1 MFAIKIIAV
10 VSFILMIYVNY
21 LANSKPLGGISTG
34 EISNKYNTLF
44 TPSGFTFSIWGI
56 IYLLVFTFVISF
68 VVAKPEAS
76 TNTELLAILFIVT
89 CLMNIGWLF
98 CWHFDKILLST
109 FVMILF
115 LATLLSILQFT
126 NPQGIAYA
134 TFSVYSGWISV
145 ALIANISILLF
156 KYNITFFMRNE
167 SLWLFII
174 LFISVVIA
182 SFMVIIEKNYFYGA
196 VFIWAYFGIAMKF
209 KNKKHD
215 ENSNN

>member
-1 MFAIKIIAV
+1 MIAIKIIV
-10 VSFILMIYVNY
+10 VLSFIVMIYVNY

-56 IYLLVFTFVISF
+56 IYLLVFAFVITFVI
-68 VVAKPEAS
+68 AKPDAS
-76 TNTELLAILFIVT
+76 TNMELLGILFIVT
-89 CLMNIGWLF
+89 CIINIGWLF

-109 FVMILF
+109 IVMILF
-115 LATLLSILQFT
+115 LLTLLSILQIT
-126 NPQGIAYA
+126 DPQGIAYA

-156 KYNITFFMRNE
+156 KYNISIFMRNE

-174 LFISVVIA
+174 LFISVVIGGY
-182 SFMVIIEKNYFYGA
+182 MVLIQKNYFYGA
-196 VFIWAYFGIAMKF
+196 VFLWAYFGIAMKF
-209 KNKKHD
+209 KNMKK
-215 ENSNN
+215 ERIS

>member
-1 MFAIKIIAV
+1 MIAIKIIV
-10 VSFILMIYVNY
+10 VLSFIVMIYVNY

-56 IYLLVFTFVISF
+56 IYLLVFAFVITFVI
-68 VVAKPEAS
+68 AKPDAS
-76 TNTELLAILFIVT
+76 TNMELLGILFIVT
-89 CLMNIGWLF
+89 CIINIGWLF

-109 FVMILF
+109 IVMILF
-115 LATLLSILQFT
+115 LLTLLSILQFT
-126 NPQGIAYA
+126 SPQGIAYA

-156 KYNITFFMRNE
+156 KYNISIFMRNE

-174 LFISVVIA
+174 LFISVVIGGY
-182 SFMVIIEKNYFYGA
+182 MVLIQKNYFYGA
-196 VFIWAYFGIAMKF
+196 VFLWAYFGIAMKF
-209 KNKKHD
+209 KNMKK
-215 ENSNN
+215 ERIS